1 MDKIVAL
8 CKRRGII
15 FPSSEIY
22 GGIGSAYDYGP
33 PGVEMKNN
41 LSRHWWRE
49 MTQKHENIVGLDS
62 AIIYNP
68 RVWEASGHVQGFTD
82 PLVECAQCKMRFKFD
97 DLLSLGVKK
106 LTDWALNLYQSHPGG
121 SIDVESL
128 PVGTFQREFFK
139 HYMVIVAEDQS
150 MVRTLDVDSVRD
162 EIVNAITGYLLEE
175 DNKCTSCGTKGSL
188 SKPRQFNLM
197 LKTFIGAVEDDAA
210 VAYLRPETAQ
220 GIYIDYKIVMET
232 SRLRPPFGI
241 AQIGKA
247 FRNEITTK
255 NFIARTREFEQME
268 MQFFIKPGENIKWCD
283 YWREQRWN
291 YIIDLGVRQERLR
304 WHEHEKLAHYARA
317 AWDIE
322 YEFPYGWGELEGLHD
337 RGDFDLTRHQ
347 EFSGKDL
354 SYFDDTVKERYIPHI
369 IESSSG
375 LNRALLM
382 LLCEAYRED
391 EQAGEQRVYLS
402 LDPRIAPVKAAIFPL
417 VKKDG
422 LFEIA
427 ERIYKSLFGKIPVF
441 FDEQGSI
448 GKRYRRMDEIGTPFC
463 FTIDYQTKE
472 DGTVTVRWRDTLQ
485 QERIHSENI
494 KDYLLDKLEINI

>member
-1 MDKIVAL
+1 MDRLVAL

-33 PGVEMKNN
+33 VGSVLKRN
-41 LSRHWWRE
+41 LSNHWLRE
-49 MTQKHENIVGLDS
+49 MTLLHDDIVELDS

-68 RVWEASGHVQGFTD
+68 KVWEASGHVSSFTD
-82 PLVECAQCKMRFKFD
+82 PMIECGECKGRFRD
-97 DLLSLGVKK
+97 
-106 LTDWALNLYQSHPGG
+106 
-121 SIDVESL
+121 
-128 PVGTFQREFFK
+128 
-139 HYMVIVAEDQS
+139 
-150 MVRTLDVDSVRD
+150 D
-162 EIVNAITGYLLEE
+162 EIVKEGQ
-175 DNKCTSCGTKGSL
+175 CPRCGGKGKL
-188 SKPRQFNLM
+188 SEARLFNMM
-197 LKTFIGAVEDDAA
+197 LKTYVGPLEEAA
-210 VAYLRPETAQ
+210 TVAYLRPETAQ

-268 MQFFIKPGENIKWCD
+268 MQFFIKPGENEKWCD

-291 YIIDLGVRQERLR
+291 YLLDLGVRPEKLR
-304 WHEHEKLAHYARA
+304 WHAHEKLAHYARA

-337 RGDFDLTRHQ
+337 RGDFDLSRHS

-354 SYFDDTVKERYIPHI
+354 SFFDDSVKERYMPHV

-382 LLCEAYRED
+382 LLCEAYHED
-391 EQAGEQRVYLS
+391 EHAGEERVYLS
-402 LDPRIAPVKAAIFPL
+402 LDPRIAPVKAAFLPL

-422 LFEIA
+422 LFEMA
-427 ERIYKSLFGKIPVF
+427 EDLYREARKRLPVS
-441 FDEQGSI
+441 FDESGSI
-448 GKRYRRMDEIGTPFC
+448 GKRYRRQDEVGTPFC

-472 DGTVTVRWRDTLQ
+472 DGTVTVRYRDTLQ
-485 QERIHSENI
+485 QERIS
-494 KDYLLDKLEINI
+494 KDQVPNFLIDKLGII

>member
-1 MDKIVAL
+1 MAKNQNSSSGDLMDRLVAL
-8 CKRRGII
+8 CKRRGVI

-33 PGVEMKNN
+33 YGVEIKNN

-49 MTQKHENIVGLDS
+49 MTLKHENIVGLDS

-68 RVWEASGHVQGFTD
+68 RVWEASGHVGGFND
-82 PLVECAQCKMRFKFD
+82 PLIECKECKGRFRDDGVESTYICKTCNKAKIKREGIAPNLDHLGEVEGATLVPICPVCLVQTAWELVETQCPRC
-97 DLLSLGVKK
+97 GVKNS
-106 LTDWALNLYQSHPGG
+106 LTP
-121 SIDVESL
+121 
-128 PVGTFQREFFK
+128 
-139 HYMVIVAEDQS
+139 
-150 MVRTLDVDSVRD
+150 
-162 EIVNAITGYLLEE
+162 
-175 DNKCTSCGTKGSL
+175 
-188 SKPRQFNLM
+188 PRQFNLM
-197 LKTFIGAVEDDAA
+197 MKTYVGPVEDASGL
-210 VAYLRPETAQ
+210 AYLRPETAQ
-220 GIYIDYKIVMET
+220 GIYIDYKIVMES

-268 MQFFIKPGENIKWCD
+268 MQFFIKPGENEKWCD

-291 YIIDLGVRQERLR
+291 YLLDLGVRREKLR
-304 WHEHEKLAHYARA
+304 WHTHEKLAHYARA

-337 RGDFDLTRHQ
+337 RGDFDLSRHS

-354 SYFDDTVKERYIPHI
+354 SFFDDQTRERYTPHI

-382 LLCEAYRED
+382 LLCEAYHED
-391 EQAGEQRVYLS
+391 EQAGEERVYLS
-402 LDPRIAPVKAAIFPL
+402 LDPRIAPVKAAVLPL

-422 LFEIA
+422 LYELG
-427 ERIYKSLFGKIPVF
+427 YDLFKGLLGRWPAS
-441 FDEQGSI
+441 FDESGSI
-448 GKRYRRMDEIGTPFC
+448 GKRYRRQDEIGTPFC
-463 FTIDYQTKE
+463 FTVDYQTKE

-485 QERIHSENI
+485 QERIS
-494 KDYLLDKLEINI
+494 KDRVAEFLFDKLGAI

>member
-1 MDKIVAL
+1 
-8 CKRRGII
+8 
-15 FPSSEIY
+15 
-22 GGIGSAYDYGP
+22 
-33 PGVEMKNN
+33 N
-41 LSRHWWRE
+41 
-49 MTQKHENIVGLDS
+49 
-62 AIIYNP
+62 
-68 RVWEASGHVQGFTD
+68 
-82 PLVECAQCKMRFKFD
+82 AQ
-97 DLLSLGVKK
+97 
-106 LTDWALNLYQSHPGG
+106 
-121 SIDVESL
+121 
-128 PVGTFQREFFK
+128 
-139 HYMVIVAEDQS
+139 
-150 MVRTLDVDSVRD
+150 
-162 EIVNAITGYLLEE
+162 
-175 DNKCTSCGTKGSL
+175 
-188 SKPRQFNLM
+188 
-197 LKTFIGAVEDDAA
+197 
-210 VAYLRPETAQ
+210 
-220 GIYIDYKIVMET
+220 
-232 SRLRPPFGI
+232 
-241 AQIGKA
+241 
-247 FRNEITTK
+247 
-255 NFIARTREFEQME
+255 
-268 MQFFIKPGENIKWCD
+268 WCD

-494 KDYLLDKLEINI
+494 KDYLLDNLKLIFST

>member
-1 MDKIVAL
+1 MDRLVAL

-15 FPSSEIY
+15 FPSSDIY

-33 PGVEMKNN
+33 AGARIKRN
-41 LSRHWWRE
+41 LADHWLRE
-49 MTQKHENIVGLDS
+49 MTMKHDDIVELDS

-68 RVWEASGHVQGFTD
+68 RVWEASGHVGGFND
-82 PLVECAQCKMRFKFD
+82 PMVECSECKGRFRD
-97 DLLSLGVKK
+97 DHIVSIYLCCKCQKSKVKK
-106 LTDWALNLYQSHPGG
+106 TGVETREPTTENETACEICKENTDWQRIETQCPRCGAKN
-121 SIDVESL
+121 SL
-128 PVGTFQREFFK
+128 TP
-139 HYMVIVAEDQS
+139 
-150 MVRTLDVDSVRD
+150 
-162 EIVNAITGYLLEE
+162 
-175 DNKCTSCGTKGSL
+175 
-188 SKPRQFNLM
+188 PRQFNLM
-197 LKTFIGAVEDDAA
+197 MKTYVGPIEDESGI
-210 VAYLRPETAQ
+210 AYLRPETAQ

-268 MQFFIKPGENIKWCD
+268 MQFFIKPGDNEKWCE

-291 YIIDLGVRQERLR
+291 YLLDLGVRPEKLR

-337 RGDFDLTRHQ
+337 RGDFDLSRHS

-354 SYFDDTVKERYIPHI
+354 SFFDDSVKERYMPHV

-375 LNRALLM
+375 LNRAMLM
-382 LLCEAYRED
+382 LLCEAYHED
-391 EQAGEQRVYLS
+391 VQDGEERVYLS
-402 LDPRIAPVKAAIFPL
+402 LDPRIAPVKAAFLPL

-422 LFEIA
+422 LYELGHDLF
-427 ERIYKSLFGKIPVF
+427 KSIQGRWRAD
-441 FDEQGSI
+441 FDESGSI
-448 GKRYRRMDEIGTPFC
+448 GKRYRRQDEVGTPFC

-485 QERIHSENI
+485 QERIS
-494 KDYLLDKLEINI
+494 KDQIPNFLSNKLGII